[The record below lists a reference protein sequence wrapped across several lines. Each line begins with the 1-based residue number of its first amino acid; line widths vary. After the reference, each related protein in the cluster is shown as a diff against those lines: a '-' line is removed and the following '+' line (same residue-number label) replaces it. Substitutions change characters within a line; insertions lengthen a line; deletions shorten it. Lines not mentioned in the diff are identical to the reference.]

1 MGWAPGLRKPYYG
14 LSGGDYGR
22 KGRSRA
28 HIYRGFGGERTRR
41 AQAKRQCD
49 APRRF
54 NFQLMDP
61 PAPKPTRPAC
71 NSLLADLQL
80 QAKRVEW
87 TLDSGV
93 VVVGVGCVSP
103 LRSDDSANATVNATA
118 LHMAARL
125 SGSIGVKSPVA
136 HGGRRPQREVV
147 RQSARGNRML
157 VSCSTECT
165 RRWKIWQRDRDI
177 FVRCGHAND
186 ACAWWWSSF
195 HT

>member
-1 MGWAPGLRKPYYG
+1 
-14 LSGGDYGR
+14 
-22 KGRSRA
+22 
-28 HIYRGFGGERTRR
+28 
-41 AQAKRQCD
+41 
-49 APRRF
+49 
-54 NFQLMDP
+54 MDP

-93 VVVGVGCVSP
+93 VGVLGLDAFRPCDLTTV
-103 LRSDDSANATVNATA
+103 ATRRLMRRLFTWP
-118 LHMAARL
+118 HARL

-147 RQSARGNRML
+147 RQSARCDRVH
-157 VSCSTECT
+157 VSCATECT

-186 ACAWWWSSF
+186 APGGGARSIRNIDLHQMAWDATICHLESWIGSL
-195 HT
+195 HTVQQ

>member
-1 MGWAPGLRKPYYG
+1 
-14 LSGGDYGR
+14 
-22 KGRSRA
+22 
-28 HIYRGFGGERTRR
+28 
-41 AQAKRQCD
+41 
-49 APRRF
+49 
-54 NFQLMDP
+54 MDP

-186 ACAWWWSSF
+186 APGGGARSIRNIDLHQMAWDATICHLESWIGSL
-195 HT
+195 HTVQR